1 MEKTMKLRGKWLA
14 VFPHAFPLHPCMPAQ
29 LRARFLI
36 LAIPVLE
43 RQGGLIHRSAGF
55 APVISGDGLDV
66 LQGINPLPSFLHMP
80 FSCVVLKETTTA
92 TCLAVRENDQH
103 KAQKAQ
109 ALLAD
114 CFEYFKAAYIW
125 LLSLSF
131 LWISIVPGHSG
142 RRWSFLLKSPHLP
155 HCPSNIKAHQCFEQA
170 L

>member
-1 MEKTMKLRGKWLA
+1 
-14 VFPHAFPLHPCMPAQ
+14 MPAQ

-80 FSCVVLKETTTA
+80 FSCVVSKETTTA

-125 LLSLSF
+125 LLSPSF

-142 RRWSFLLKSPHLP
+142 RR
-155 HCPSNIKAHQCFEQA
+155 
-170 L
+170 